1 MATRP
6 KLRKGRLTPAQS
18 RAARRLR
25 RSRRRRL
32 VRWSA
37 FSAVALVAFLFIF
50 ALFAPGLRN
59 LSFTRGGP
67 DGPGQRLSLPDGYQR
82 GATTHVQ
89 FGESHPPY
97 NSKPASSG
105 WHYGG
110 TTSWGIHEEA
120 IADENLVHNLEH
132 GGIRVHYNCPEG
144 CDELVNQLAAVV
156 NRALDENL
164 KVLMSPYP
172 DMDTTIALTAWTFI
186 DQFDQF
192 DEKRVRDFIRAH
204 ESSPNSPEP
213 NAR

>member
-1 MATRP
+1 M
-6 KLRKGRLTPAQS
+6 
-18 RAARRLR
+18 
-25 RSRRRRL
+25 
-32 VRWSA
+32 
-37 FSAVALVAFLFIF
+37 
-50 ALFAPGLRN
+50 
-59 LSFTRGGP
+59 
-67 DGPGQRLSLPDGYQR
+67 PDGYER
-82 GATTHVQ
+82 GVTNHIVPD
-89 FGESHPPY
+89 EPHPPY

-110 TTSWGIHEEA
+110 TSSWGIHDEA

-156 NRALDENL
+156 NRALDGDL

-186 DQFDQF
+186 DKFNEF
-192 DEKRVRDFIRAH
+192 DEKRVLDFISAH